1 MFSILDMIAIG
12 WYFVFHTNLLTC
24 VLFLFFLLIVLA
36 GFRLAVSL
44 HMSVCLC
51 HHISLFACSLCVC
64 SGMLSWDQCIFV
76 SLFLHTNTLLCCRRT
91 VPVLLHC
98 KHRCLS
104 WHSPGDANLAGDGWL
119 PISLRHPWRS
129 MPGFCLWDHTQKLHP
144 VLPGGQHCCCQR
156 IGRWVQE
163 SVSQTVHL
171 SNRWVGWLQHYVA
184 RTG

>member
-1 MFSILDMIAIG
+1 MVSTSVFSILDTIVIG
-12 WYFVFHTNLLTC
+12 WYFLCVFFTLSVKHQFTHFKL
-24 VLFLFFLLIVLA
+24 LFLVLA

-44 HMSVCLC
+44 HMSISLC

-144 VLPGGQHCCCQR
+144 VLPGGQHRCC
-156 IGRWVQE
+156 
-163 SVSQTVHL
+163 
-171 SNRWVGWLQHYVA
+171 
-184 RTG
+184 